1 LAYSTLVTHGKT
13 YSVNG
18 AKTHLKHV
26 LRDRYDPERI
36 PEPNIAVYKYE
47 HGKFEPAKKEEVY
60 ALYDFNL
67 SKKQRKNAVIYE
79 DYWVSGYDP
88 EKTEQIA
95 AFFSE
100 QLEGRPVFAVEHR
113 DEGHYHTHFIL
124 FWKDPTHLKS
134 PNLSKG
140 VLHQWRVEIGRITG
154 QKVKEKGTGTQKK
167 VGLVADPKE
176 QENRLLEEKR
186 RQAHAEE
193 ILKQIKPM
201 IDIYGAITIY
211 SLNTEKGVRFQ
222 LHNGSGR
229 TVFDNVEQIPVLKLM
244 QLDDKP
250 GENVVFIPET
260 FSKDGKE
267 YVKGLFLDDVPEE
280 ALDHLPNGT
289 VIVQTSKNKY
299 QAHIPLPEPMWKETA
314 DQLQRLL
321 VDYYEADPGAKWLLH
336 PRRLPGLKN
345 KKYQERPIAKVV
357 KVVKSDVTINR
368 LLAEVE
374 INTKQHRQM
383 QDKRWT
389 LIEKKSPKVARQIE
403 EILEVEG
410 ESTWQRFFEESG
422 GDRSSADMKYVLRLL
437 RKGYDPQAVAYALME
452 ISPDLIIRKPKHV
465 EDYVERTITKALSI
479 LQPVSQEKEQ
489 NHNPEK

>member
-13 YSVNG
+13 YGVNG

-211 SLNTEKGVRFQ
+211 SLNTEKGMRFQ

-260 FSKDGKE
+260 FPKDGKE

-403 EILEVEG
+403 EILETEG
-410 ESTWQRFFEESG
+410 DSVWQRFYEESG
-422 GDRSSADMKYVLRLL
+422 GDRSSADMKYALRLL
-437 RKGYDPQAVAYALME
+437 RKGYDPQAVAYALLE
-452 ISPDLIIRKPKHV
+452 ISPDLQIRKPKHV
-465 EDYVERTITKALSI
+465 LDYVERTIAKALSI

>member
-13 YSVNG
+13 YGVNG

-211 SLNTEKGVRFQ
+211 SLNTEKGMRFQ

-260 FSKDGKE
+260 FPKDGKE

-357 KVVKSDVTINR
+357 KVVKV
-368 LLAEVE
+368 
-374 INTKQHRQM
+374 M
-383 QDKRWT
+383 
-389 LIEKKSPKVARQIE
+389 
-403 EILEVEG
+403 
-410 ESTWQRFFEESG
+410 
-422 GDRSSADMKYVLRLL
+422 
-437 RKGYDPQAVAYALME
+437 
-452 ISPDLIIRKPKHV
+452 
-465 EDYVERTITKALSI
+465 
-479 LQPVSQEKEQ
+479 
-489 NHNPEK
+489 